1 MYFLDYHLHRFACI
15 HVGLE
20 SVVYQTMYDI
30 HIFDCIYDGFGI
42 VLRYV
47 HIYIHIFSLKFRPYS
62 M

>member
-42 VLRYV
+42 CFTICT
-47 HIYIHIFSLKFRPYS
+47 HIYSHI
-62 M
+62 